1 MTKRD
6 ITSMRS
12 TIDFLKKENGIL
24 TIKNEV
30 DPIYE
35 IAGIQKKLEGGPAL
49 LFENIK
55 GYPGVRDV
63 GNVFANKEIIAKIFG
78 VESFSKLKWKCH
90 EAIKHRIPPK
100 VVDTAPCQEIVIT
113 KNIDVVKT
121 LPILKHSEEDGGR
134 IIGGGNNLIS
144 GKYYF
149 GSHHISF
156 NRIHFRDK
164 DWATLMSAR
173 GTHLGEILYIH
184 HRGEKIPFTI
194 NIGTPPAVILRAAP
208 TTPHVMD
215 PIGDDELAEAGGIQ
229 GSPIEIVKAKTVDAY
244 AIAQSEW
251 VIEGYLDAGQ
261 RIYETEEAERLQQSG
276 AAPFFPEWSGV
287 MGRAV
292 LGVKVEATAITHRA
306 DRPIFYS
313 PLASSLEGTLIC
325 NPFREAYVFELVN
338 RYVPEFVVD
347 LNTLDSFRS
356 FEGVVFQVRK
366 SKPRHEGLQRLVIY
380 GAFVS
385 LADFPIVIVV
395 DEDVDIYSA
404 EDILWAITARV
415 NPATDLI
422 TAHGA
427 AQFQMRREIE
437 AKGRE
442 GTDHQIGLGID
453 ATSPFE
459 TKWASKRPRY
469 PVDKVDLK
477 KWLSNAE
484 ITSAESMQSEYAKVL
499 ARLGT

>member
-1 MTKRD
+1 
-6 ITSMRS
+6 
-12 TIDFLKKENGIL
+12 
-24 TIKNEV
+24 
-30 DPIYE
+30 
-35 IAGIQKKLEGGPAL
+35 
-49 LFENIK
+49 
-55 GYPGVRDV
+55 
-63 GNVFANKEIIAKIFG
+63 
-78 VESFSKLKWKCH
+78 
-90 EAIKHRIPPK
+90 
-100 VVDTAPCQEIVIT
+100 
-113 KNIDVVKT
+113 
-121 LPILKHSEEDGGR
+121 
-134 IIGGGNNLIS
+134 
-144 GKYYF
+144 
-149 GSHHISF
+149 
-156 NRIHFRDK
+156 
-164 DWATLMSAR
+164 MSAR

-385 LADFPIVIVV
+385 LADFPLVIVV

-437 AKGRE
+437 AKGRGE
-442 GTDHQIGLGID
+442 AAHQIGLGID
-453 ATSPFE
+453 ATAPFE
-459 TKWASKRPRY
+459 TKWASKRPKY

-477 KWLSNAE
+477 KWLSDAE